1 MSNAPTPTH
10 PETLPAK
17 RLSAMSPE
25 QAALLALSSRL
36 CETFVLTHHE
46 DRRAHRA
53 WSVSYEDG
61 TLVAEGT
68 SARDAVEQ
76 AEELLS

>member
-1 MSNAPTPTH
+1 MSTIHPAP
-10 PETLPAK
+10 A
-17 RLSAMSPE
+17 SPE
-25 QAALLALSSRL
+25 ASLLALSSRL
-36 CETFVLTHHE
+36 GSSLVLTHHE
-46 DRRAHRA
+46 SRRAPRA

-61 TLVAEGT
+61 TLVCEGT